1 MFLVVKFFIQI
12 FCWCKY
18 NDKYEVSVKASFSNL
33 SVSDIRFGLSV
44 VCNPLEIPL
53 SGFDT
58 ESDKQMTVLPIN
70 RTPICAVCSF
80 TMSCFRVEMGGE
92 GGSRKEGG
100 GVVAAGQVLQKRMGL
115 RIVLGAL
122 CVGAVVGLS
131 LAIALPATQAAEQV
145 SEQWLNYLL
154 TGFSFTYKLCN
165 LWWSERHTLVAH
177 FTGFNAGKTHVYFW
191 LADSRWREHW
201 SDLPGF
207 EEFWPIFRW
216 LDPDSRLST
225 LLCYNWWLGPD
236 GHEVGEATKIIQFGP
251 TAFTNNHK

>member
-165 LWWSERHTLVAH
+165 L
-177 FTGFNAGKTHVYFW
+177 
-191 LADSRWREHW
+191 
-201 SDLPGF
+201 
-207 EEFWPIFRW
+207 
-216 LDPDSRLST
+216 
-225 LLCYNWWLGPD
+225 
-236 GHEVGEATKIIQFGP
+236 
-251 TAFTNNHK
+251 